1 MSGLIVVGGQ
11 ETASVANLLDNTLLQ
26 SIPAN
31 GVLTFEMQNELFDGT
46 NSGTI
51 SIQLPDNSSP
61 VLLLP
66 VPAGRIAIAG
76 VIDADEAL
84 KLRFSITQGGTC
96 VFAYTETGATIFSWR
111 VAFKPF
117 R

>member
-11 ETASVANLLDNTLLQ
+11 ETASATSLLDGTLLA
-26 SIPAN
+26 SIPKN
-31 GVLTFEMQNELFDGT
+31 GILTFEVQNELADGT

-51 SIQLPDNSSP
+51 SIQLPDNSQP
-61 VLLLP
+61 INGLL

-84 KLRFSITQGGTC
+84 KLRFAITQGGTC
-96 VFAYTETGATIFSWR
+96 VFAYTETGATIFTWR